1 MESIGVVYN
10 PIMRKKATENKTKAE
25 EVQEWFLAHVTYE
38 GQPYTIDLEQA
49 EAVADESKNAIVVA
63 RAGSGKTR
71 TIVAKMVYLI
81 AQKSVKPEEIMAF
94 VFNAN
99 AAAEINAR
107 LSQMMIDGVPATDG
121 AKVASTFHAFAR
133 KVVFDVCNR
142 WEKCG
147 RILADEREGFVLAI
161 VQRMMKEPKWR
172 RKITQF
178 IEGKDKVTVMVDGK
192 ERVVEPTV
200 SAKKQLR
207 FAKMMATAIGRAQ
220 QKFLGGKVT
229 FLKSARAYLKESE
242 ADGREKLFV
251 ELSMESFRR
260 YHWYLLDEKERAKL
274 PAQYHEYGTDFNLI
288 MSWAGKLILK
298 KGKGVQELLKGK
310 KYILIDEYQDFSE
323 LFLSVVKA
331 ILKIVPGAKVLVVGD
346 DWQAINRF
354 AGSEVEYFKGFE
366 KYFEGARRME
376 ITTNY
381 RCDKRVVMM
390 ARKFVAGAMKEEGN
404 FEAASKRM
412 GKVVVVDPALFNVK
426 VPLTPWDERA
436 GVKDKIYTEMARKIT
451 GGMPKPEMVKYI
463 KAVTEVVAKNRK
475 FESIMILHRNNET
488 NVWGTS
494 LTRFSM
500 GLKWGLKQLLVMD
513 REEFDQKV
521 RVMTMHKSKGLESEV
536 VIILEADEGVIPKT
550 HPDTELY
557 GVFGETEEV
566 ALLDQKRLFYVAM
579 TRAKKRLYIIH
590 EGKCTGAGAGFVR
603 FLGRGIEKM

>member
-1 MESIGVVYN
+1 
-10 PIMRKKATENKTKAE
+10 MRKKATENKTKAE

-142 WEKCG
+142 REKCG
-147 RILADEREGFVLAI
+147 QILADEREGFVLAI

-354 AGSEVEYFKGFE
+354 AGS
-366 KYFEGARRME
+366 
-376 ITTNY
+376 
-381 RCDKRVVMM
+381 
-390 ARKFVAGAMKEEGN
+390 
-404 FEAASKRM
+404 
-412 GKVVVVDPALFNVK
+412 
-426 VPLTPWDERA
+426 
-436 GVKDKIYTEMARKIT
+436 
-451 GGMPKPEMVKYI
+451 
-463 KAVTEVVAKNRK
+463 
-475 FESIMILHRNNET
+475 
-488 NVWGTS
+488 
-494 LTRFSM
+494 
-500 GLKWGLKQLLVMD
+500 
-513 REEFDQKV
+513 
-521 RVMTMHKSKGLESEV
+521 
-536 VIILEADEGVIPKT
+536 
-550 HPDTELY
+550 
-557 GVFGETEEV
+557 
-566 ALLDQKRLFYVAM
+566 
-579 TRAKKRLYIIH
+579 
-590 EGKCTGAGAGFVR
+590 
-603 FLGRGIEKM
+603 